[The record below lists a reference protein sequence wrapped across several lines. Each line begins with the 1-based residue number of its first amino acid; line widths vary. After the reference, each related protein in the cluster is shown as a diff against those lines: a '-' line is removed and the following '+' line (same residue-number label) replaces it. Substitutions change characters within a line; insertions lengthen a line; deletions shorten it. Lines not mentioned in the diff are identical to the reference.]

1 MRTTPDRAAGPVA
14 PRADGTRTD
23 GTQLNGTRTDGT
35 QADAPRGSF
44 RQGLWSMAFT
54 ELWERYSF
62 YGLQGI
68 LSFYLLYEVAQGGL
82 ALNPAVASGIV
93 GAYGGAVYLCQILG
107 AWLGDRLVS
116 PRNMVLYGAVV
127 ITAGHVVLA
136 FAPGPAGLGAGLLC
150 IVLGTGALKTN
161 ITSIVGFVLDQ
172 NPDERY
178 RDAGFSYFY
187 MAINIG
193 AVAGPL
199 TTGLAQNELGFH
211 FGFGLAAIG
220 MCGALVQYLVSMGKL
235 PERARIVNNPL
246 PAGRRPLVACAALG
260 VIALAGGAVVTG
272 LLRAEN
278 LSTVVTVAALVAAA
292 TYFLTMT
299 TSATVTGNERRRILG
314 YLPLFL
320 ASGVY
325 FGFLFQKFTAI
336 SILITERI
344 DLHIGGW
351 TFPVAWIT
359 TVSPLAAV
367 LITPLVAR
375 MWNTLGERQPGP
387 VTKVAIGLIQ
397 IGCAYLFLLVISET
411 TTGDAEIPLALILL
425 FMMAAGSSEVFV
437 GPIGLSLATRIGPEK
452 FRSQM
457 VGLNFLTLALGSS
470 LAGLLGQLFTAI
482 DSASYLTVTATC
494 GIGLGLALYAGRR
507 SVGRL
512 LGSGL
517 TH

>member
-1 MRTTPDRAAGPVA
+1 MTGTPVPDTALRE
-14 PRADGTRTD
+14 DGTR
-23 GTQLNGTRTDGT
+23 REA
-35 QADAPRGSF
+35 ADERSL
-44 RQGLWSMAFT
+44 RRGLWSMAFT

-68 LSFYLLYEVAQGGL
+68 LSFYLLYKVADGGL
-82 ALNPAVASGIV
+82 ALDPAVASGIV
-93 GAYGGAVYLCQILG
+93 GAYGGAVYLSQILG
-107 AWLGDRLVS
+107 SWLGDRLVS

-136 FAPGPAGLGAGLLC
+136 FAPGVTGLAAGLVC

-172 NPDERY
+172 HPDERY
-178 RDAGFSYFY
+178 RDAGFTYFY

-193 AVAGPL
+193 AVVGPL

-211 FGFGLAAIG
+211 YGFGLAAIG
-220 MCGALVQYLVSMGKL
+220 MAGALVQYLLSMKHL
-235 PERARIVNNPL
+235 PARAHTVNNPL
-246 PAGRRPLVACAALG
+246 PAGRRPLAALVTVG
-260 VIALAGGAVVTG
+260 FLAVVGGAVGAG

-292 TYFLTMT
+292 VYFLTMT
-299 TSATVTGNERRRILG
+299 TSKAVSRDERRRVLG

-320 ASGVY
+320 ASGIY

-367 LITPLVAR
+367 LITPLIAR
-375 MWNTLGERQPGP
+375 LWTRLGDRQPGP
-387 VTKVAIGLIQ
+387 VTKVAIGLTQ
-397 IGCAYLFLLVISET
+397 IGCAYLFLLVLSEA
-411 TTGDAEIPLALILL
+411 TGNAQIPLFLILV
-425 FMMAAGSSEVFV
+425 FMAAAGSSEVFV
-437 GPIGLSLATRIGPEK
+437 GPIGLSLATRIGPST

-482 DSASYLTVTATC
+482 DNASYFTITAVC
-494 GIGLGLALYAGRR
+494 GIGIGLALIAARKPL
-507 SVGRL
+507 GRL
-512 LGSGL
+512 LNAGL
-517 TH
+517 ES